1 MKQPYDILETERLAL
16 RRFTRDDL
24 PWLTEL
30 NGDAEVMRYIDG
42 PMSPEATRDMLEG
55 RILRYY
61 DEHPG
66 LGMWVTYLRDGG
78 EIVGSHLLNHIRGET
93 PIQVGY
99 RLFPR
104 AWGKGYATEM
114 SVALLEYGYTRL
126 KLPTIVA
133 ITDLGNVDSQHVL
146 LKSGLHR
153 KGERRFAAYSQ
164 GAPLAWFERDAAAWL
179 AERRGGV

>member
-1 MKQPYDILETERLAL
+1 MKNPADIIETERLAL

-30 NGDAEVMRYIDG
+30 NADPEVMRYIDG
-42 PMSPEATRDMLEG
+42 PMSPEATKDMLEG

-66 LGMWVTYLRDGG
+66 LGMWVTVERGSG
-78 EIVGSHLLNHIRGET
+78 RIVGSHLLNHIRGEA

-99 RLFPR
+99 RLFKS

-114 SVALLEYGYTRL
+114 SVALLEYGFTQL

-133 ITDLGNVDSQHVL
+133 ITDLDNTGSQQVL

-153 KGERRFAAYSQ
+153 NGERRFAAYSN
-164 GAPLAWFERDAAAWL
+164 GAPLAWFERAAADWL
-179 AERRGGV
+179 AERRP

>member
-1 MKQPYDILETERLAL
+1 MRNPNDLIETERLAL
-16 RRFTRDDL
+16 RRFTHDDL
-24 PWLTEL
+24 AWLTEL
-30 NGDAEVMRYIDG
+30 NGDPEVMRYIDG
-42 PMSPEATRDMLEG
+42 PMSPEGTKDMLEG

-66 LGMWVTYLRDGG
+66 LGMWVTYERDGG
-78 EIVGSHLLNHIRGET
+78 AIVGSHLLNHIRGEM

-99 RLFPR
+99 RLFQS

-114 SVALLEYGYTRL
+114 TIALLRYGYTEL

-133 ITDLGNVDSQHVL
+133 ITDLGNAGSQQVL

-153 KGERRFAAYSQ
+153 NGERRFAAYSD
-164 GAPLAWFERDAAAWL
+164 GAPLAWFERDAQDWL
-179 AERRGGV
+179 AEDRAS